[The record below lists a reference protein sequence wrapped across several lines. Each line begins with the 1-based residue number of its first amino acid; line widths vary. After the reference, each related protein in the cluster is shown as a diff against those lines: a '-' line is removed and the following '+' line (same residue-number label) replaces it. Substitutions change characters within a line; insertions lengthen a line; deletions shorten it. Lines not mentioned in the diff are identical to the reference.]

1 MDIANIKVPAGLK
14 MNDHN
19 LSSVSRARGRPR
31 TIDPDKILDVAM
43 THYWRY
49 DPADISINS
58 ICRLANVSKPSL
70 YREFGNED
78 GLMRAALDRY
88 VRVVLSETVNILQAE
103 ESLNVTLDRLIDF
116 ICIERMESGCLFYKM
131 WYGKHRLGSE
141 TLERLHELAEE
152 AQALYEVFLEGHRDS
167 GEWEPESS
175 IAFSAQ
181 YLLHQ
186 IGLAS
191 MLRTSGQDSEFIRNT
206 LSLAFSVFTSSRGGA
221 TLPQ

>member
-1 MDIANIKVPAGLK
+1 MLVDLK
-14 MNDHN
+14 MNNHN

-43 THYWRY
+43 TNYWRY

-88 VRVVLSETVNILQAE
+88 AGVVLSEVVNILQTK

-116 ICIERMESGCLFYKM
+116 ACIDQRMGSGCLFYKM
-131 WYGKHRLGSE
+131 WYGKHRLGPQ

-152 AQALYEVFLEGHRDS
+152 AQAVYEVFLEGHRDS
-167 GEWEPESS
+167 GAWEPESS
-175 IAFSAQ
+175 IALSAQ
-181 YLLHQ
+181 YLSHQ

-191 MLRTSGQDSEFIRNT
+191 MLHASGQSSESIRNT
-206 LSLAFSVFTSSRGGA
+206 LSLAFSVFASSRGGA
-221 TLPQ
+221 TFPQ